1 MHVDKTNRATAFPRR
16 HLTMSCDNFD
26 FDITANSDEQKK
38 IEAIAMHYREIIK
51 LIGED
56 PTREGLVKTP
66 MRAAKALWFATQG
79 YRTNPKDILRQA
91 IFEYAGS
98 QIVVVKDIEFYSFCE
113 HHILPFFGTV
123 SIGYI
128 PDGNMI
134 GLSKLP
140 RLVNAIARKLQVQ
153 ERLTAELCREVAETL
168 STKGVIVV
176 CRANHLCMQMRGV
189 EKQLASTDTIDY
201 NGAFATD
208 PMLRQEFFSLIRK

>member
-1 MHVDKTNRATAFPRR
+1 
-16 HLTMSCDNFD
+16 MSCDNFD
-26 FDITANSDEQKK
+26 FEISAEESEKAK

-56 PTREGLVKTP
+56 PEREGLVKTP
-66 MRAAKALWFATQG
+66 MRAAKAMWFATQG
-79 YRTNPKDILRQA
+79 YRQNPRDILRQA

-98 QIVVVKDIEFYSFCE
+98 QMVVVKDIEFYSFCE

-140 RLVNAIARKLQVQ
+140 RLVNAVARKLQVQ
-153 ERLTAELCREVAETL
+153 ERLTAEICREVSETL

-176 CRANHLCMQMRGV
+176 CNASHLCMQMRGV
-189 EKQLASTDTIDY
+189 EKQMSSTDTIDY
-201 NGAFATD
+201 NGDFAVDAT
-208 PMLRQEFFSLIRK
+208 LRQEFFAMLRGGIR